1 MILTPEQEMVRDT
14 ARSFAQKRLRPN
26 SAAWEASASFPR
38 EVLAEMGALG
48 FLGMTVPAEWE
59 GAGLD
64 YLTYAIALEEI
75 AAGDGALSTLMSG
88 HNSVGCM
95 PILGYGTDAQKER
108 WLKPLARG
116 EMVCAFCLT
125 EPHSGS
131 DAAAIT
137 SRARKVP
144 NGYVLDGVKQFI
156 TSGRTADIALVFAVT
171 DPDAGKK
178 GISAF
183 IVETADPGYRVTRVE
198 KKMGQNASDTCEV
211 VLEGVEVTSAAL
223 LGEEG
228 QGYQIALA
236 NLEGGRIGIAAQA
249 VGMARSALEIALNY
263 ARERVTFGKPIVEH
277 QLVGA
282 RLARM
287 ATSLEAARLLVYH
300 AAELKSAGRPSLKE
314 ASMAKLLA
322 TETAEQVCSDAIQ
335 TLGGNGYIEGF
346 DVERIFR
353 AVRGAK
359 IYEGTNDIQQLVIA
373 KALVEGK

>member
-14 ARSFAQKRLRPN
+14 ARAFAQKRLRPN
-26 SAAWEASASFPR
+26 SAAWEAAGGFPR
-38 EVLAEMGALG
+38 EILREMGELG
-48 FLGMTVPAEWE
+48 FLGMTIPEEWG

-64 YLTYAIALEEI
+64 YLSYAIALEEI
-75 AAGDGALSTLMSG
+75 AAGDGAISTLMSG

-95 PILGYGTDAQKER
+95 PILEYGTDAQKTKR
-108 WLKPLARG
+108 LKPLARG

-125 EPHSGS
+125 EPQGGS
-131 DAAAIT
+131 DAAAIAT
-137 SRARKVP
+137 RAKRT
-144 NGYVLDGVKQFI
+144 NDGYVLNGVKQFI
-156 TSGRTADIALVFAVT
+156 TSGRTAEMALIFAVT
-171 DPDAGKK
+171 DPSAGKK

-183 IVETADPGYRVTRVE
+183 VVDTSDPGYKVTRVE

-211 VLEGVEVTSAAL
+211 AIENLKVPADAL

-228 QGYQIALA
+228 QGYRIALA

-249 VGMARSALEIALNY
+249 IGMARAALEIAIRY
-263 ARERVTFGKPIVEH
+263 ARERTSFGKPIIEH

-287 ATSLEAARLLVYH
+287 ATSLEAARLLVLH
-300 AAELKSAGRPSLKE
+300 AAELKSAGRPCLKE
-314 ASMAKLLA
+314 ASMAKLFA
-322 TETAEQVCSDAIQ
+322 TETGEQVCSDAIQ

-346 DVERIFR
+346 EVERIFR
-353 AVRGAK
+353 AVRGSK

-373 KALVEGK
+373 RALADGN